1 MKIKTLIL
9 KFWLLT
15 KYSLILFLFGLSG
28 LILYVDP
35 KLPDETEI
43 KRIQLQVPLKIYTED
58 KKLIGEFGEK
68 RRSALIFTDIHP
80 LLVKSF
86 IAAEDSNFFDHGGV
100 DFKGLARAFYQLLSS
115 GKIVGGGSTITMQV
129 AGNYLT
135 GRDVNFYRKIKD
147 IFMAYKLEN
156 EYSKE
161 EIFEFYVNRIFLG
174 NRAYGIAAAS
184 EVYYGKS
191 VSDLNLAQ
199 FAMIASLPKAPSRV
213 NPISNPARALSRRNY
228 VLKRML
234 ELEFILED
242 QFNLAFRA
250 PISATYHGLV
260 SEVSAPYVAENLRRY
275 MVSEYGLAVYREGYE
290 VYTTISS
297 SLQKSANKAL
307 KQGLETYDYRHGFRE
322 PENVKIDFPEGFFIL
337 ELKERIDYLNKI
349 SDQYILK
356 NNYEDNFINR
366 LKYSLEDKKATKY
379 KFPAVA
385 INVGKHLTLMA
396 ENGEIYKIPWS
407 DNLSWARPYISPD
420 RRGLKPKSY
429 NDIVNEG
436 DILWISVS
444 EITGVLSLSQIP
456 EVQGA
461 LVALDPKDGAVK
473 ALVGGYDF
481 NLSKYDRATQSAP
494 LLGSNFKPFLYAAAL
509 NYNFMPSSI
518 INDAPVVFEDEELE
532 EKWRPRNASGNFYGP
547 TRLREGLV
555 QSRNLVSIR
564 LLREIG
570 VEKVKNY
577 VTKFGF
583 KKDRM
588 PSDLSLALG
597 TASMSPLDNAAAY
610 SVLANG
616 GKKIEPYFISKV
628 VDSRGRIIYEREKI
642 IEKEEPDIDPRITF
656 ILKDILQEAAYRGTG
671 KKIRS
676 LNRSD
681 FSAKTG
687 TTNDAESTWFTGFND
702 HIVTT
707 VWVGFDTPK
716 SLGNREFG
724 STTALPIWLDFMT
737 PIIQEIPLNN
747 SLPPNGL
754 VSIKVDK
761 KSGIRA
767 SEISKSSYFEYFLQ
781 ETTPN

>member
-1 MKIKTLIL
+1 M
-9 KFWLLT
+9 
-15 KYSLILFLFGLSG
+15 
-28 LILYVDP
+28 
-35 KLPDETEI
+35 
-43 KRIQLQVPLKIYTED
+43 
-58 KKLIGEFGEK
+58 
-68 RRSALIFTDIHP
+68 
-80 LLVKSF
+80 
-86 IAAEDSNFFDHGGV
+86 
-100 DFKGLARAFYQLLSS
+100 
-115 GKIVGGGSTITMQV
+115 
-129 AGNYLT
+129 
-135 GRDVNFYRKIKD
+135 
-147 IFMAYKLEN
+147 
-156 EYSKE
+156 
-161 EIFEFYVNRIFLG
+161 
-174 NRAYGIAAAS
+174 
-184 EVYYGKS
+184 
-191 VSDLNLAQ
+191 
-199 FAMIASLPKAPSRV
+199 
-213 NPISNPARALSRRNY
+213 
-228 VLKRML
+228 
-234 ELEFILED
+234 
-242 QFNLAFRA
+242 
-250 PISATYHGLV
+250 
-260 SEVSAPYVAENLRRY
+260 
-275 MVSEYGLAVYREGYE
+275 
-290 VYTTISS
+290 
-297 SLQKSANKAL
+297 
-307 KQGLETYDYRHGFRE
+307 
-322 PENVKIDFPEGFFIL
+322 
-337 ELKERIDYLNKI
+337 
-349 SDQYILK
+349 
-356 NNYEDNFINR
+356 
-366 LKYSLEDKKATKY
+366 
-379 KFPAVA
+379 
-385 INVGKHLTLMA
+385 
-396 ENGEIYKIPWS
+396 
-407 DNLSWARPYISPD
+407 
-420 RRGLKPKSY
+420 
-429 NDIVNEG
+429 
-436 DILWISVS
+436 
-444 EITGVLSLSQIP
+444 LSLSQIP

-532 EKWRPRNASGNFYGP
+532 EKWRPRNASGNCYGP

-577 VTKFGF
+577 VAKFGF

-737 PIIQEIPLNN
+737 PIIKEIPLNN